1 MHKRSGMET
10 GMKVIGITGGIGA
23 GKTEILGYLQR
34 RADCRVIIADRA
46 AHELEKRGGICYDR
60 LVALLGKEVLSAD
73 GEIDKA
79 RMAAR
84 IFADRKI
91 LDSVNAIVHPAVK
104 EYIAGEIDKER
115 ERGAFRYLFIEAA
128 LLIEGGYDQIVDEL
142 WYIYADEE
150 TRRERL
156 KKSRGYSDEKTD
168 SIMRQQMADH
178 MFRRHCRVVIDNSK
192 TLAYAYQQIDEKLGE
207 DLCQRK

>member
-1 MHKRSGMET
+1 
-10 GMKVIGITGGIGA
+10 MKVIGITGGVGA
-23 GKTEILGYLQR
+23 GKTEILGYLQK
-34 RADCRVIIADRA
+34 RADCRVIIADQT
-46 AHELEKRGGICYDR
+46 AHELEKRGGACYDR
-60 LVALLGKEVLSAD
+60 IVALLGTEILSAD
-73 GEIDKA
+73 GEIDRSK
-79 RMAAR
+79 MAAR
-84 IFADRKI
+84 IFADRDI
-91 LDSVNAIVHPAVK
+91 LNSVNGIVHPAVK
-104 EYIAGEIDKER
+104 EYIVDEIRKEQ
-115 ERGAFRYLFIEAA
+115 EKGVLRYLFIEAA
-128 LLIEGGYDQIVDEL
+128 LLIEDGYGEIADEL
-142 WYIYADEE
+142 WYIYADEK